1 MGRYS
6 SVDWILFEWDERR
19 TGLGPVRS
27 SLEDTRGW
35 YHQLGPWLD
44 PGPAPG
50 VSICRLVVDGRVVV
64 LSRTRTGGSDS
75 RRTIQVQAYLG
86 GSAANASAMPNVRQA
101 LALAPGWSSLLPA
114 DPEPLDLALLLRP
127 YATSSAALDRQ
138 ARAGAAALAPI
149 VSETLRG
156 HREPLSV
163 AAQGQAIV
171 QLWGLVDILDLVL
184 GRYPETFST
193 YESDDLKQGA
203 EVIFL
208 QQWPGPSSRA
218 AHRRRVDLRA
228 PDQDDLY
235 GEIAAMVVDAYAGE
249 RLTGLVKRL
258 RINDEMAVEERIER
272 LRAALREPPKPI
284 PAEPRAPTP
293 AAVEGPPAASPAP
306 PPATSGPRTRVPA
319 GRPAPVTQARPPAP
333 APGPVPVTQEGPSA
347 HAPGPVPVTQEAP
360 PPAPGARPPEAQPV
374 VVRDAFDYFLAEL
387 TEATSAG
394 AARGILRDVHAWA
407 RTRPPAD
414 VRSRLHALVP
424 ELERLLPDNEVN
436 PVLRDLLDPDARAE
450 GVRSA
455 WLDPR
460 WLVLAAV
467 LLVVLVLQVV
477 TTLLR

>member
-44 PGPAPG
+44 PGPAAG

-138 ARAGAAALAPI
+138 ARAEAPALAPI
-149 VSETLRG
+149 VSEALRG

-258 RINDEMAVEERIER
+258 RITDATAVEERIEL
-272 LRAALREPPKPI
+272 LRAALREPPKPVPAQPRAPRPPA
-284 PAEPRAPTP
+284 PAEPAP
-293 AAVEGPPAASPAP
+293 AVS
-306 PPATSGPRTRVPA
+306 
-319 GRPAPVTQARPPAP
+319 ARPPAP
-333 APGPVPVTQEGPSA
+333 PATSPTPPPPAATGPRTRAATGRPAPGPAPVTRE
-347 HAPGPVPVTQEAP
+347 EP
-360 PPAPGARPPEAQPV
+360 PPTPQARPPEAQPV

-414 VRSRLHALVP
+414 VRSRLHTLVP

-436 PVLRDLLDPDARAE
+436 PVLRDLLDPDATAE

>member
-50 VSICRLVVDGRVVV
+50 VSVCRLMVDGRVVV

-75 RRTIQVQAYLG
+75 RRTIRVQAYLG

-114 DPEPLDLALLLRP
+114 DPEPLDLAVLLRP
-127 YATSSAALDRQ
+127 YADSSAALDRR
-138 ARAGAAALAPI
+138 ARAEAPALAPI
-149 VSETLRG
+149 VCEALRG

-163 AAQGQAIV
+163 VAQGEAVV

-218 AHRRRVDLRA
+218 SHRRRVDLRA
-228 PDQDDLY
+228 PDQSDLY
-235 GEIAAMVVDAYAGE
+235 GEMAAMVVDAYAGR
-249 RLTGLVKRL
+249 RLPDLVKRL
-258 RINDEMAVEERIER
+258 RINDGTALEERVEL
-272 LRAALREPPKPI
+272 LRAALREPPKPV
-284 PAEPRAPTP
+284 PAEPRTP
-293 AAVEGPPAASPAP
+293 PPSEPRTPSPPEPWTPPPPEPSEPAPAP
-306 PPATSGPRTRVPA
+306 PPAPASAVASGPRTRVPA
-319 GRPAPVTQARPPAP
+319 GRPAPGPAP
-333 APGPVPVTQEGPSA
+333 VSQEGPPASGTR
-347 HAPGPVPVTQEAP
+347 APAAP
-360 PPAPGARPPEAQPV
+360 PARPEAQPV
-374 VVRDAFDYFLAEL
+374 AVRDAFDYFLAEL
-387 TEATSAG
+387 AEATTAG

-424 ELERLLPDNEVN
+424 ELERLLPDDEVN
-436 PVLRDLLDPDARAE
+436 PILRDLLDPDAPAE
-450 GVRSA
+450 AVRSA

-477 TTLLR
+477 TTILR

>member
-1 MGRYS
+1 MGRYA

-50 VSICRLVVDGRVVV
+50 VSICRLMVDGRVVV

-75 RRTIQVQAYLG
+75 RRTIRVQAYLG

-114 DPEPLDLALLLRP
+114 DPEPLDLAVLLRP
-127 YATSSAALDRQ
+127 YADSSAALDRR
-138 ARAGAAALAPI
+138 ARAEAAALAPI
-149 VSETLRG
+149 ISEALRG
-156 HREPLSV
+156 NREPLSV
-163 AAQGQAIV
+163 AAQGEAVV

-218 AHRRRVDLRA
+218 SHRRRVDLRA
-228 PDQDDLY
+228 PDQSDLY
-235 GEIAAMVVDAYAGE
+235 GEIAAIVVRAYAGRQLPE
-249 RLTGLVKRL
+249 LVKRL
-258 RINDEMAVEERIER
+258 RIIDGMALEERVER
-272 LRAALREPPKPI
+272 LAAALREPPKPV
-284 PAEPRAPTP
+284 PAEHRAPRPPAPSEPTRATP
-293 AAVEGPPAASPAP
+293 EGPPPPPAPSLAP
-306 PPATSGPRTRVPA
+306 PPAASGPRTRVPT
-319 GRPAPVTQARPPAP
+319 GRPAPVA
-333 APGPVPVTQEGPSA
+333 QE
-347 HAPGPVPVTQEAP
+347 EP
-360 PPAPGARPPEAQPV
+360 PPASGTRAPASPPAARPEAQPV
-374 VVRDAFDYFLAEL
+374 AVRDAFDYFLAEL
-387 TEATSAG
+387 AEATTAG

-424 ELERLLPDNEVN
+424 ELERLLPDDEVN
-436 PVLRDLLDPDARAE
+436 PILRDLLDPNASAE
-450 GVRSA
+450 AVRSA

-477 TTLLR
+477 TTVLR

>member
-50 VSICRLVVDGRVVV
+50 VSICRLMVDGRVVV

-75 RRTIQVQAYLG
+75 RRTIRVQAYLG

-114 DPEPLDLALLLRP
+114 DPEPLDLAVLLRP
-127 YATSSAALDRQ
+127 YADAGAALDRR
-138 ARAGAAALAPI
+138 ARAEAATLAPI
-149 VSETLRG
+149 VSEALRG
-156 HREPLSV
+156 NREPLSV
-163 AAQGQAIV
+163 AAQGEAVV

-228 PDQDDLY
+228 PDQSDLY
-235 GEIAAMVVDAYAGE
+235 GEIAAMVVQAYAGGQ
-249 RLTGLVKRL
+249 LPGLVKRL
-258 RINDEMAVEERIER
+258 RIADGMALEERVE
-272 LRAALREPPKPI
+272 LLGAALREPPKPV
-284 PAEPRAPTP
+284 PAEPRAPRPPAPAEPAP
-293 AAVEGPPAASPAP
+293 AAPEGPPPRPAPPPPASGPRIRVPAARPAPVTHEKPPPAP
-306 PPATSGPRTRVPA
+306 PPAS
-319 GRPAPVTQARPPAP
+319 PPA
-333 APGPVPVTQEGPSA
+333 
-347 HAPGPVPVTQEAP
+347 
-360 PPAPGARPPEAQPV
+360 RPEAQPV
-374 VVRDAFDYFLAEL
+374 AVRDAFDYFLAEL
-387 TEATSAG
+387 AEATSAG
-394 AARGILRDVHAWA
+394 AARSILRDVHAWA

-424 ELERLLPDNEVN
+424 ELERLLPDDEVN
-436 PVLRDLLDPDARAE
+436 PILRDLLDPDASAE
-450 GVRSA
+450 AVRSA

-477 TTLLR
+477 TTVLR

>member
-50 VSICRLVVDGRVVV
+50 VSICRLMVDGRVVV

-75 RRTIQVQAYLG
+75 RRTIRVQAYLG

-114 DPEPLDLALLLRP
+114 DPEPLDLAVLLRP
-127 YATSSAALDRQ
+127 YADAGAALDRR
-138 ARAGAAALAPI
+138 ARAEAATLAPI
-149 VSETLRG
+149 VSEALRG
-156 HREPLSV
+156 NREPLSV
-163 AAQGQAIV
+163 AAQGEAVV

-228 PDQDDLY
+228 PDQSDLY
-235 GEIAAMVVDAYAGE
+235 GEIAAMVVQAYAGGQ
-249 RLTGLVKRL
+249 LPGLVKRL
-258 RINDEMAVEERIER
+258 RITDGMALEERVE
-272 LRAALREPPKPI
+272 LLGAALREPPKPV
-284 PAEPRAPTP
+284 PAEPRAPRPPAPAEPAP
-293 AAVEGPPAASPAP
+293 AAPEGPPPPPAP
-306 PPATSGPRTRVPA
+306 PPPASGPRIRVPA
-319 GRPAPVTQARPPAP
+319 ARPAPVTQEKPPP
-333 APGPVPVTQEGPSA
+333 
-347 HAPGPVPVTQEAP
+347 AP
-360 PPAPGARPPEAQPV
+360 PPASPPARPEAQPV
-374 VVRDAFDYFLAEL
+374 AVRDAFDYFLAEL
-387 TEATSAG
+387 AEATSAG

-424 ELERLLPDNEVN
+424 ELERLLPDDEVN
-436 PVLRDLLDPDARAE
+436 PILRDLLDPDASAE
-450 GVRSA
+450 AVRSA

>member
-50 VSICRLVVDGRVVV
+50 VSVARLMVDGRVVV

-75 RRTIQVQAYLG
+75 RRTIRVQAYLG
-86 GSAANASAMPNVRQA
+86 GSAANTSAMPNVRQA

-114 DPEPLDLALLLRP
+114 DPEPLDLAVLLRP
-127 YATSSAALDRQ
+127 YADSSAALDRR
-138 ARAGAAALAPI
+138 ARAEAPALAPI
-149 VSETLRG
+149 VSEALRG
-156 HREPLSV
+156 HRESLSV
-163 AAQGQAIV
+163 VAQGEAVV

-193 YESDDLKQGA
+193 YESDDLKPGA

-218 AHRRRVDLRA
+218 SHRRRVDLRA
-228 PDQDDLY
+228 PDQTDLY
-235 GEIAAMVVDAYAGE
+235 GEIAAMVVDAYAGR
-249 RLTGLVKRL
+249 RLPELVKRL
-258 RINDEMAVEERIER
+258 RISDGMALEERVEL
-272 LRAALREPPKPI
+272 LRAALREPPKPV
-284 PAEPRAPTP
+284 PAEPRAPRPPAPSEPGP
-293 AAVEGPPAASPAP
+293 AAPEGPPTASPAP
-306 PPATSGPRTRVPA
+306 PLVNTGPRTRVPR
-319 GRPAPVTQARPPAP
+319 GRPAPGPAP
-333 APGPVPVTQEGPSA
+333 ATQDG
-347 HAPGPVPVTQEAP
+347 P
-360 PPAPGARPPEAQPV
+360 PPASGTRAPVSPPARSEAQPV
-374 VVRDAFDYFLAEL
+374 AVRDAFDYFLAEL
-387 TEATSAG
+387 AEATTAG

-407 RTRPPAD
+407 QTRPPAD

-424 ELERLLPDNEVN
+424 ELERLLPDDEVN
-436 PVLRDLLDPDARAE
+436 PILRDLLDPDAPAE
-450 GVRSA
+450 AVRSA

-477 TTLLR
+477 TTILR

>member
-50 VSICRLVVDGRVVV
+50 VSVCRLMVDGRVVV

-75 RRTIQVQAYLG
+75 RRTIRVQAYLG

-114 DPEPLDLALLLRP
+114 DPEPLDLAVLLRP
-127 YATSSAALDRQ
+127 YADASAALDRR
-138 ARAGAAALAPI
+138 ARAEAATLAPI
-149 VSETLRG
+149 VSEALRG
-156 HREPLSV
+156 HRESLSV
-163 AAQGQAIV
+163 VAQGEAVV

-218 AHRRRVDLRA
+218 SHRRRVDLRA
-228 PDQDDLY
+228 PDQSDLY
-235 GEIAAMVVDAYAGE
+235 GEIAAMVVDAYAGR
-249 RLTGLVKRL
+249 RLPELVKRL
-258 RINDEMAVEERIER
+258 RINDGMALEERVE
-272 LRAALREPPKPI
+272 LLGAALREPPKPVPDEPRTPPPPEPPKPSEPSE
-284 PAEPRAPTP
+284 PAPAVASGPRRRVPAERPRPTPAPEPRAPVTP
-293 AAVEGPPAASPAP
+293 
-306 PPATSGPRTRVPA
+306 
-319 GRPAPVTQARPPAP
+319 QARPDP
-333 APGPVPVTQEGPSA
+333 
-347 HAPGPVPVTQEAP
+347 
-360 PPAPGARPPEAQPV
+360 QPV
-374 VVRDAFDYFLAEL
+374 AVRDAFDYFLTEL
-387 TEATSAG
+387 AEATTEG

-424 ELERLLPDNEVN
+424 ELERLLPDDEVN
-436 PVLRDLLDPDARAE
+436 PILRDLLDPDAPAE
-450 GVRSA
+450 AVRSA

-477 TTLLR
+477 TTILR

>member
-50 VSICRLVVDGRVVV
+50 VSLCRLMVDGRVVV

-75 RRTIQVQAYLG
+75 RRTIRVQAYLG

-101 LALAPGWSSLLPA
+101 LALAPGWGSLLPA
-114 DPEPLDLALLLRP
+114 DPEPLDLAVLLRP
-127 YATSSAALDRQ
+127 YADASAALDRR
-138 ARAGAAALAPI
+138 ARAEAAALAPI
-149 VSETLRG
+149 VSEALRG

-163 AAQGQAIV
+163 AAQGEAVV

-228 PDQDDLY
+228 PDQSDLY
-235 GEIAAMVVDAYAGE
+235 GEIAAMVVAAYADR
-249 RLTGLVKRL
+249 RLPGLVKRL
-258 RINDEMAVEERIER
+258 RIHDGMALEERVE
-272 LRAALREPPKPI
+272 LLGAALREPPKPV
-284 PAEPRAPTP
+284 PAEPRTP
-293 AAVEGPPAASPAP
+293 PPPEPAEPAPAP
-306 PPATSGPRTRVPA
+306 PPSASSPPPPPPASAVASGPRRRVPSE
-319 GRPAPVTQARPPAP
+319 RPGPTPVPREETP
-333 APGPVPVTQEGPSA
+333 APGPSAPVSPL
-347 HAPGPVPVTQEAP
+347 
-360 PPAPGARPPEAQPV
+360 ARPEAQPV
-374 VVRDAFDYFLAEL
+374 AVRDAFDYFLAEL
-387 TEATSAG
+387 AEATTAG

-424 ELERLLPDNEVN
+424 QLERLLPDDEVN
-436 PVLRDLLDPDARAE
+436 PILRDLLDPDAPAE
-450 GVRSA
+450 AVRSA

-477 TTLLR
+477 TTVLR

>member
-50 VSICRLVVDGRVVV
+50 VSVCRLMVDGRVVV

-75 RRTIQVQAYLG
+75 RRTIRVQAYLG

-114 DPEPLDLALLLRP
+114 DPEPLDLAVLLRP
-127 YATSSAALDRQ
+127 YADASAALDRR
-138 ARAGAAALAPI
+138 ARAEAATLAPI
-149 VSETLRG
+149 VSEALRG
-156 HREPLSV
+156 HRESLSV
-163 AAQGQAIV
+163 VAQGEAVV

-218 AHRRRVDLRA
+218 SHRRRVDLRA
-228 PDQDDLY
+228 PDQSDLY
-235 GEIAAMVVDAYAGE
+235 GEIAAMVVDAYAGR
-249 RLTGLVKRL
+249 RLPELVKRL
-258 RINDEMAVEERIER
+258 RINDGMALEERVE
-272 LRAALREPPKPI
+272 LLGAALREPPKPVPDEPRTPPPPEPPKPSEPSEPSE
-284 PAEPRAPTP
+284 PAPAMTSGPRRRVPAERPRPTPAPEPRAPVTP
-293 AAVEGPPAASPAP
+293 
-306 PPATSGPRTRVPA
+306 
-319 GRPAPVTQARPPAP
+319 QARPDP
-333 APGPVPVTQEGPSA
+333 
-347 HAPGPVPVTQEAP
+347 
-360 PPAPGARPPEAQPV
+360 QPV
-374 VVRDAFDYFLAEL
+374 AVRDACDYFLTEL
-387 TEATSAG
+387 AEATTEG

-424 ELERLLPDNEVN
+424 ELERLLPDDEVN
-436 PVLRDLLDPDARAE
+436 PILRDLLDPDAPAE
-450 GVRSA
+450 AVRSA

-477 TTLLR
+477 TTILR

>member
-50 VSICRLVVDGRVVV
+50 VSVCRLMVDGRVVV

-75 RRTIQVQAYLG
+75 RRTIRVQAYLG

-114 DPEPLDLALLLRP
+114 DPEPLDLAVLLRP
-127 YATSSAALDRQ
+127 YADASAALDRR
-138 ARAGAAALAPI
+138 ARAEAATLAPI
-149 VSETLRG
+149 VSEALRG
-156 HREPLSV
+156 HRESLSV
-163 AAQGQAIV
+163 VAQGEAV
-171 QLWGLVDILDLVL
+171 VRLWGLVDILDLVL

-218 AHRRRVDLRA
+218 SHRRRVDLRA
-228 PDQDDLY
+228 PDQSDLY
-235 GEIAAMVVDAYAGE
+235 GEIAAMVVDAYAGR
-249 RLTGLVKRL
+249 RLPELVKRL
-258 RINDEMAVEERIER
+258 RINDGMALEERVE
-272 LRAALREPPKPI
+272 LLGAALREPPKPVPDEPRTPPPPEPPKPSEPPE
-284 PAEPRAPTP
+284 PAPAMTSGPRRRVPAERPRPTPAPEPRAPVTP
-293 AAVEGPPAASPAP
+293 
-306 PPATSGPRTRVPA
+306 
-319 GRPAPVTQARPPAP
+319 QARPDP
-333 APGPVPVTQEGPSA
+333 
-347 HAPGPVPVTQEAP
+347 
-360 PPAPGARPPEAQPV
+360 QPV
-374 VVRDAFDYFLAEL
+374 AVRDAFDYFLTEL
-387 TEATSAG
+387 AEATTEG

-424 ELERLLPDNEVN
+424 ELERLLPDDEVN
-436 PVLRDLLDPDARAE
+436 PILRDLLDPDAPAE
-450 GVRSA
+450 AVRSA

-477 TTLLR
+477 TTILR